1 MKGIVLA
8 RCALL
13 VPFAH
18 VLSDI
23 GAPAERMLS
32 KFRLPAHPEEKPDDY
47 FPLFPALRFA
57 TTAQASQGITDFG
70 FQAVRRLH
78 FGHLSDPLQA
88 AVRHAPTLLVAL
100 QQLCRFVQIE
110 DTFARFW
117 FERHENHLRI
127 CSAISGT
134 AGMLHLEHTQW
145 VQNVMTVYIV
155 RQFAGPG
162 WAPATMAFEARYTPS
177 VETQS
182 QWPDT
187 RFLSAQQSS
196 WIDVSIELLRL
207 PNLAKAARPDPS
219 HDEFQPIDTDAV
231 NMLRLLLPS
240 YLDERV
246 PNIAEVAE
254 IVGTSVRTLQR
265 ELAAVGLTY
274 SGLIDQVRFGR
285 AVSLLRAANAKI
297 IDVAFATGYANPA
310 HFTRAFRRIAGVTPR
325 EFRESRTRAEI
336 HAPSTDR
343 ADRHI

>member
-1 MKGIVLA
+1 MKEIVLA
-8 RCALL
+8 RCGLF
-13 VPFAH
+13 VPFVH
-18 VLSDI
+18 ILNDI

-32 KFRLPAHPEEKPDDY
+32 KFKLPTHPEEKPDDY

-78 FGHLSDPLQA
+78 LGHVSDPLQA
-88 AVRHAPTLLVAL
+88 AVRHAPTLLAAL
-100 QQLCRFVQIE
+100 QQWCRFVQLE
-110 DTFARFW
+110 DTFVRFW
-117 FERHENHLRI
+117 LDRHEDHLRI
-127 CSAISGT
+127 CSVISGT

-145 VQNVMTVYIV
+145 VQNVMTVQLV
-155 RQFAGPG
+155 RQFAGPH
-162 WAPATMAFEARYTPS
+162 WAPATIAFEARYTPS

-182 QWPDT
+182 QWPST

-196 WIDVSIELLRL
+196 WIDVSIELLSL
-207 PNLAKAARPDPS
+207 PNPAKAVRPDPS
-219 HDEFQPIDTDAV
+219 RDGFQPINTDTV
-231 NMLRLLLPS
+231 SMLRLLLPS

-274 SGLIDQVRFGR
+274 SSLIDQVRFGK
-285 AVSLLRAANAKI
+285 AVSLLHTTDAKI

-310 HFTRAFRRIAGVTPR
+310 HFSRAFRRIAGVTPR
-325 EFRESRTRAEI
+325 EFRSVTGCSASGTRVE
-336 HAPSTDR
+336 PNR
-343 ADRHI
+343 